1 MFLRADIVRTN
12 SPDDLNRCE
21 SHSKA
26 NQKDAADSC
35 GGHAESRRTAMSV
48 GQEITRCREQEEPA
62 CHSENERKVARRHGG
77 DYHKRSAHNGR
88 KCVCSQESE
97 ILLFR

>member
-26 NQKDAADSC
+26 NQKDAAGSC
-35 GGHAESRRTAMSV
+35 G
-48 GQEITRCREQEEPA
+48 
-62 CHSENERKVARRHGG
+62 
-77 DYHKRSAHNGR
+77 
-88 KCVCSQESE
+88 
-97 ILLFR
+97 